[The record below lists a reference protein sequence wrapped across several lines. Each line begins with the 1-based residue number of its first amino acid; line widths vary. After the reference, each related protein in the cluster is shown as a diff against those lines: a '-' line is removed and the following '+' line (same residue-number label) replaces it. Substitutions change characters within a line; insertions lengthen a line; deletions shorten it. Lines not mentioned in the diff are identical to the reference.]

1 MDAKHRETLGE
12 RLANRL
18 SSRSRRRPRM
28 AMDASFYGRF
38 GLADPWS
45 APEVEG
51 EAEAS
56 DGMVF
61 LSGAPFHA
69 MMRRLANARRR
80 RARREDHF
88 FARRAGT
95 TLRAA
100 TRRRAGEAEGGVALR
115 PARMGVQSAA
125 DFVLPPPVSAAA
137 VASDIPVEGG
147 VVALRPAY
155 QAMRPVAS
163 PWYTTPF
170 VPARVIR
177 GGETHLSPT
186 AASAAAGRIAPPRP
200 LARVGERLQVAASPL
215 SEPVRVAGQL
225 PLRTR
230 RAIASVFVDELPADM
245 PVIEI
250 VRVLRRVGAPSAI
263 IREVVELAPA
273 TGAASAAARRMPVG
287 VSPQATGLRAVLARS
302 PAMALAASPESDR
315 AASGTLAEA
324 ERSAAHTGAARPRA
338 AVRTSTRLS
347 GRSAA
352 PDVGASLSSSP
363 VARASAGRPAALR
376 AVPARAASEAGGS
389 GFAVESAVVPVAGDV
404 QAISASA
411 NAMSRAAA
419 SPPLGRPAMA
429 RFDGASWA
437 FVRAAE
443 PELAN
448 PSVLPDV
455 VPGRP
460 RAVVPRS
467 GSAVRPVEGMV
478 ARFVPARIAAATGS
492 LTVTGRQPVALSQVG
507 SPVARPLRRQG
518 RGAAVVRP
526 DRASSEL
533 LFPPAGA
540 SPVQQ
545 AFARFTAGQDV
556 PVGSPASSIVPHP
569 TPRLD
574 RPVRAALALSSG
586 AFTSVRS
593 SLAADGSPSASLSGS
608 TSETPGDASW
618 GSQGVRGSQGAR
630 GSGSPLRRSSAL
642 KSDESVSGSLSL
654 PGSGAGSGIESR
666 STRRV
671 ESASRTAARR
681 VSGLRVATT
690 EVVRSAANNAHE
702 GAPEAA
708 SGPMAWAPSTR
719 FALPAGSG
727 AARSRPALRGPGRI
741 GARAAQAS
749 TVQQADLVGS
759 SPVREPSGRFV
770 AVRSAVRKAA
780 ESAMPVRFGAMAAG
794 RVDVIYVSAGG
805 VGSPSDAGGANAVP
819 VDAPA
824 RSSVWAA
831 SRSNIH
837 RATAYRG
844 AIADGGS
851 LAAQRQILAESP
863 SRRLGKPE
871 GSPIR
876 RTLAGSAAD
885 SVETSG
891 PATGARRASR
901 GAPPAE
907 ALRPGRRTLPK
918 DAFVPA
924 SGPSF
929 GFEADAEAP
938 VSRAVESDASVAARS
953 PVGRSP
959 AGSNPVGR
967 SPVGR
972 PPLDRRLHDLATG
985 GSGVGADAPV
995 WNARAE
1001 GAPRVRSVHGL
1012 FESLARATTAE
1023 QVVHVLFA
1031 RADGLLAAPAGLPA
1045 GVAAPIQQVIQEIR
1059 QEVARPIAM
1068 AASDEAA
1075 LPTRPTRLSAPVAEQ
1090 LRPQGGSSRQSAGA
1104 RVSRGT
1110 TRPVVSRARSI
1121 GSGSEDRIMKLVK
1134 KLQGL
1139 IHLAEAENRLSEAQR
1154 QVRMAEDSE
1163 DARAEGGQ
1171 GTRAGGQAGS
1181 SKDSSKVDIEQ
1192 LGREVLEV
1200 VTREL
1205 EFRRE
1210 RRMEDHDESVWW

>member
-80 RARREDHF
+80 RARREEHF

-100 TRRRAGEAEGGVALR
+100 TRRRAGEAEGVVALR
-115 PARMGVQSAA
+115 SARMGGQSAA
-125 DFVLPPPVSAAA
+125 EFVLPPPISASA
-137 VASDIPVEGG
+137 VASDIPGEGG

-170 VPARVIR
+170 VPARVMR

-186 AASAAAGRIAPPRP
+186 VATGAAGNIAPPRP

-225 PLRTR
+225 PLRIR

-273 TGAASAAARRMPVG
+273 TGSVSSAARRMPVG

-338 AVRTSTRLS
+338 AVRTSTRLL
-347 GRSAA
+347 GRSAV

-376 AVPARAASEAGGS
+376 AVPARAAAEAGGS
-389 GFAVESAVVPVAGDV
+389 GFAVESAVVPVAV
-404 QAISASA
+404 NARAISASA

-419 SPPLGRPAMA
+419 SPPSGRRAMA

-437 FVRAAE
+437 FVRADVRAAD

-467 GSAVRPVEGMV
+467 GSAVRPVEGRV

-492 LTVTGRQPVALSQVG
+492 LTLTGRQPVASSPVG

-526 DRASSEL
+526 DRGASEL

-545 AFARFTAGQDV
+545 AFARLTAGQDV

-574 RPVRAALALSSG
+574 RPVRAALALSTG
-586 AFTSVRS
+586 AFTSVRT
-593 SLAADGSPSASLSGS
+593 SLAADGSPSATSGS
-608 TSETPGDASW
+608 TSETPGDASR
-618 GSQGVRGSQGAR
+618 GVR

-642 KSDESVSGSLSL
+642 KSDESGSL

-690 EVVRSAANNAHE
+690 EVVRSAANSAHE

-727 AARSRPALRGPGRI
+727 AALSRPALRGPGRI

-749 TVQQADLVGS
+749 NVQQADLVGS

-805 VGSPSDAGGANAVP
+805 VVSPSDAGGANAVP

-824 RSSVWAA
+824 RSLVWAA

-863 SRRLGKPE
+863 SRRLGESE

-885 SVETSG
+885 SVEMSV

-929 GFEADAEAP
+929 GFEADTEAP
-938 VSRAVESDASVAARS
+938 VSRACRAVESDASVAAPR
-953 PVGRSP
+953 
-959 AGSNPVGR
+959 PVGR
-967 SPVGR
+967 SPVGRSLVGRSPVVR

-1031 RADGLLAAPAGLPA
+1031 RADGLLAAPAGVPA

-1171 GTRAGGQAGS
+1171 GARAGGQAGS